1 MRSIRIS
8 HGCVCVLQ
16 TNLAQVKASNLK
28 NMPVFEA
35 QTTGMCKTFLNL
47 LHRHVYTTF
56 TDLSC
61 CYVIDQG
68 TYPGFIR
75 HAPLEIHALL
85 VDWLQPQKNQ
95 EVPAHN
101 ILTRK
106 LSLRESNLNHLTNHH
121 RVLSRDRE
129 KYFRLHAKKK
139 PFSRGVS
146 LHVYVHVLKYKSIYS
161 FTITHI
167 ISCYTR
173 SLHHRAL
180 IGRPLAL
187 SDNKDIPPA
196 SAKAIYIPNV
206 DEIACMRAWM
216 YECMYVCMHVC
227 LSVCLTVCPDR
238 GLAHACQRAHVLSL
252 RIIRLLGLW

>member
-1 MRSIRIS
+1 MAV
-8 HGCVCVLQ
+8 CVCVLQ

-47 LHRHVYTTF
+47 LHR
-56 TDLSC
+56 
-61 CYVIDQG
+61 
-68 TYPGFIR
+68 
-75 HAPLEIHALL
+75 
-85 VDWLQPQKNQ
+85 KNQ

-129 KYFRLHAKKK
+129 KYFRLPAKKK

-206 DEIACMRAWM
+206 DEIACMRAGM

-227 LSVCLTVCPDR
+227 LSV
-238 GLAHACQRAHVLSL
+238 
-252 RIIRLLGLW
+252 